1 MRFGSL
7 LVQRYIIA
15 AIIPYLL
22 MALLLLTAILLAQ
35 QSGRLAE
42 ILVVARLPTELLA
55 EFSLSLIPNVLVFAL
70 PTAMLVGTLVGL
82 SRMGTDSELVALRAA
97 GIGTWQMLWPVLM
110 LGGLL
115 TVAALW
121 VNLYAAPEAAR
132 NLRRASIRAALYK
145 LDSPVE
151 PRTFNT
157 EIPGYVIYVKDGD
170 KARGVWGRV
179 FLYAQEKDGTIRLV
193 TANNG
198 RIDSSAEQSELVLSD
213 AISTSLPAEEGR
225 GAGGG
230 GGGGAAR
237 VTERL
242 AQLRVVLDTGRREL
256 LGNLRRDETRPE
268 EMNWDDLIAGGGTIQ
283 ESRDRLTLAHRRLAL
298 SLGPL
303 IFALLGASLGMRV
316 RKGGRGF
323 GMLLSISVLVIY
335 YLLLLFG
342 EQMARAGTLPPV
354 LGAWAANLLTTAW
367 AGLLLLKKR
376 SSFYALS
383 SYLPFRKGAGKGN
396 LSNRAHGETAD
407 AHKGR
412 PLGFPSLL
420 DKTVIRAL
428 VLSFT
433 LVFIALAA
441 IIMIFT
447 LFELWRWIIERG
459 TGARTV
465 LEYLLYLLPFI
476 SVQLA
481 SPSMLVAVLMTYAL
495 MARRSEAVAWWACG
509 QSVFRLALPGLFVAL
524 CAVALLW
531 MVQERLMPEAN
542 MRQDALRAQIRTGA
556 ARASTQAGRLW
567 LASTETGRLYSYEYD
582 GTGEQLYK
590 LVIYEFDQSG
600 VHLRTIIKGESA
612 GWTSTGRMALEGVEE
627 TNLEGLRMENR
638 RIEHL
643 ELEKADS
650 PDLFKPWADK
660 PSQLSAKDLSAY
672 IKTIRRK
679 GEAVSPLVVALQRKY
694 AEPWGVLVMA
704 LIGIPLAL
712 AFGRRSAVA
721 ALSSAVAVGLAF
733 WGTTSGSQQLGVYG
747 LLPPAVAAW
756 APIVIFAATGTYLL
770 ARART

>member
-1 MRFGSL
+1 ML
-7 LVQRYIIA
+7 LQRYIMA

-42 ILVVARLPTELLA
+42 IMVVARVPTELLA

-97 GIGTWQMLWPVLM
+97 GVGTWQMLWPVLL

-115 TVAALW
+115 TCAALW

-193 TANNG
+193 TASSG
-198 RIDSSAEQSELVLSD
+198 RIDSSAEQSELVLSE
-213 AISTSLPAEEGR
+213 AISTSFPPENGR
-225 GAGGG
+225 SA
-230 GGGGAAR
+230 GGAAR

-242 AQLRVVLDTGRREL
+242 EQLRVALDTGRKEL
-256 LGNLRRDETRPE
+256 LGSLRRDEARPE
-268 EMNWDDLIAGGGTIQ
+268 EMDWGDLIAGGDTIK

-303 IFALLGASLGMRV
+303 IFALLGAGLGMRV

-342 EQMARAGTLPPV
+342 EQMARAGTVPPV

-367 AGLLLLKKR
+367 AILLLLKKR
-376 SSFYALS
+376 GNFYALS
-383 SYLPFRKGAGKGN
+383 SYIFLRRGAGQGN
-396 LSNRAHGETAD
+396 ISHAAQKKTVDE
-407 AHKGR
+407 HKRR

-420 DKTVIRAL
+420 DRTVIRAL

-433 LVFIALAA
+433 LVFIALTA

-531 MVQERLMPEAN
+531 VIQERLMPEAN
-542 MRQDALRAQIRTGA
+542 TRQDALRAQIRTGA

-567 LASTETGRLYSYEYD
+567 LASNETGRLYSYEYA
-582 GTGEQLYK
+582 GTGEQLDK
-590 LVIYEFDQSG
+590 VVVYEFDQSG
-600 VHLRTIIKGESA
+600 VHLRRIIKGESA
-612 GWTSTGRMALEGVEE
+612 GWTSPGRMVLEGVDE
-627 TNLEGLRMENR
+627 TEMEGLRIENR
-638 RIEHL
+638 QMDRL
-643 ELEKADS
+643 GLEKTDS

-679 GEAVSPLVVALQRKY
+679 GEGASPLIVALQRKY

-733 WGTTSGSQQLGVYG
+733 WGMTSGSQQLGAYG